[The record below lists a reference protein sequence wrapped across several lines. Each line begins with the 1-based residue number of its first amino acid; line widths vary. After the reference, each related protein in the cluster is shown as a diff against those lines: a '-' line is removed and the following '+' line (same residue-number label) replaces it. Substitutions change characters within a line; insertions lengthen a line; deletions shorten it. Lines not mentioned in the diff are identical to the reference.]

1 MIFLGA
7 ESGLAEHFEHA
18 KMELLS
24 LVAVTEVV
32 IHELFLLLSLQ
43 EMLLE
48 AFLLKFSPYCLEDVV
63 KMLTESW
70 GH

>member
-7 ESGLAEHFEHA
+7 EVGLTEHFEHA
-18 KMELLS
+18 QMKLFS
-24 LVAVTEVV
+24 LVAVAEVV
-32 IHELFLLLSLQ
+32 SHELYLLLRLQ

-63 KMLTESW
+63 EMLTESW
-70 GH
+70 SH